1 MAKKKT
7 TRKAARKPATRT
19 AKKPVRKSSKRS
31 AAKKAS
37 AKKKVTRKKPAS
49 AKKSS
54 ARRSTGTT
62 RRRAADPGLA
72 RAKGPVTPEDARL
85 VLELYDLRR
94 EEVMRASRD
103 ALLRWR
109 PSSLEELIEMSD
121 IGHSMNAA
129 LRQVAS
135 YFELAFGLA
144 RRGAVHPELIA
155 EWCGEG
161 LLLYA
166 KVLPFVEAFR
176 DHPKGTSTAFQN
188 AEWVAENT
196 EWGRARMALFEER
209 LRPKGGA

>member
-1 MAKKKT
+1 
-7 TRKAARKPATRT
+7 
-19 AKKPVRKSSKRS
+19 
-31 AAKKAS
+31 
-37 AKKKVTRKKPAS
+37 
-49 AKKSS
+49 
-54 ARRSTGTT
+54 
-62 RRRAADPGLA
+62 
-72 RAKGPVTPEDARL
+72 
-85 VLELYDLRR
+85 DLRR

-121 IGHSMNAA
+121 IGHPMNAA

-166 KVLPFVEAFR
+166 KVLPFVEALRIRCSKSNLIFV
-176 DHPKGTSTAFQN
+176 DTKPACTTSASSW
-188 AEWVAENT
+188 A
-196 EWGRARMALFEER
+196 MC
-209 LRPKGGA
+209 P

>member
-7 TRKAARKPATRT
+7 TRKAARKPAART
-19 AKKPVRKSSKRS
+19 AKKPVRKASKKS
-31 AAKKAS
+31 TAKKAS
-37 AKKKVTRKKPAS
+37 AKKKATRTKPAS
-49 AKKSS
+49 AKKSA
-54 ARRSTGTT
+54 ARRSTGAT
-62 RRRAADPGLA
+62 RRRSADPGLA
-72 RAKGPVTPEDARL
+72 RAKGPVLPEDARL

-109 PSSLEELIEMSD
+109 PGSLEELLEMSD
-121 IGHSMNAA
+121 IRHPMNAA
-129 LRQVAS
+129 LRQVES

-166 KVLPFVEAFR
+166 KVQPFVEAFR
-176 DHPKGTSTAFQN
+176 DHPKGT
-188 AEWVAENT
+188 
-196 EWGRARMALFEER
+196 
-209 LRPKGGA
+209 